1 MDGEDRRRYFIVGSV
16 ILEIVTPVFR
26 QRLEKDYENKGL
38 GSLQDFINS
47 KPVIHI
53 LFHLRHKNTQCCV
66 DSANCVNHGPLPLN
80 YNQWD
85 LLYTEKP
92 TPGFHH
98 CFCKYSAKAIT
109 LDDLDITLAS
119 LILMNCCN
127 LSPNE
132 FSLISDLRQFKN
144 NYLSHN
150 TKGAITQAEYTTL
163 FGDLT
168 TYVLQLDPS
177 KQDDFIRIQ
186 NRSLDDSLCNKYVV
200 CLLDIHQ
207 KLEEIDTR
215 IQNIG
220 AATTADIH
228 STSSE
233 ILSTMNINNAELES
247 KIMAKLEEVLQQ
259 LIINQTSKQV
269 DQPNKPYKLGQSIFT
284 LHHQTNLTSK
294 VGDKGGYVS
303 DIVMMD
309 DGRLVICLPEQNRLL
324 ICNTD
329 LSQVDSI
336 PVQGMPR
343 YVTAVNNSTVAVTLY
358 HSKCIEMYDIHNKL
372 KLKSLTV
379 PGRLWW
385 LGIGITTINNK
396 LAVCSDNKLLIIDH
410 QTGEVVQTIK
420 TDFYPFCLHGSG
432 DIIFY
437 CGNNKNLY
445 WYSYTDDRHH
455 TLTLPSPPYRMT
467 TIQDGS
473 LYVMCNDGSVQHVSS
488 DGKQYKTV
496 ETIGLKSMNNG
507 GSLYYNCKQRKLVT
521 CYLTSNINI
530 FHET

>member
-1 MDGEDRRRYFIVGSV
+1 MDRDDRRRYFIVGSV

-26 QRLEKDYENKGL
+26 QRLEKDYKSKGL
-38 GSLQDFINS
+38 GCLQDFINS

-168 TYVLQLDPS
+168 KYVLQLDPS

-259 LIINQTSKQV
+259 LIINQTSKRV

-284 LHHQTNLTSK
+284 LHHQTDLSS
-294 VGDKGGYVS
+294 VIGGDWSSIVT

-309 DGRLVICLPEQNRLL
+309 DGRLVMCVPNQRRLV

-329 LSQVDSI
+329 GSQVDSI
-336 PVQGMPR
+336 HVQGWPGS
-343 YVTAVNNSTVAVTLY
+343 VTAVNNTTVAVTLC
-358 HSKCIEMYDIHNKL
+358 HSDQIEMYDIHNKL
-372 KLKSLTV
+372 KLKSISL
-379 PGRLWW
+379 PEMWW
-385 LGIGITTINNK
+385 GSITTINNK
-396 LAVCSDNKLLIIDH
+396 IVVCDDNSILIIDH
-410 QTGEVVQTIK
+410 QTGEVVQTIQ
-420 TDFYPFCLHGSG
+420 TDCDHYRFRGSG
-432 DIIFY
+432 DRLFY
-437 CGNNKNLY
+437 SDYKNLY
-445 WYSYTDDRHH
+445 WYSYTDDTHH
-455 TLTLPSPPYRMT
+455 TLTLPSPPTSMT
-467 TIQDGS
+467 TLQDGS
-473 LYVMCNDGSVQHVSS
+473 LYVVCKDRSVQHVSS
-488 DGKQYKTV
+488 DGKQYKPVKTK
-496 ETIGLKSMNNG
+496 GLSSMENVG
-507 GSLYYNCKQRKLVT
+507 ELYYNCKQRKLVT
-521 CYLTSNINI
+521 CYNTSKNLS
-530 FHET
+530 

>member
-1 MDGEDRRRYFIVGSV
+1 MDREDRKRYFIVGSV

-26 QRLEKDYENKGL
+26 QRLEKDYKSKGL

-53 LFHLRHKNTQCCV
+53 LFHLRHKNIQCCV

-80 YNQWD
+80 YSQWD
-85 LLYTEKP
+85 LLYIETP

-98 CFCKYSAKAIT
+98 CFCKYSAKATIT
-109 LDDLDITLAS
+109 LDDLDITLTS

-132 FSLISDLRQFKN
+132 LSLISDLRQFKN

-200 CLLDIHQ
+200 FLLEIHQ

-220 AATTADIH
+220 ATTADIH
-228 STSSE
+228 STSTE
-233 ILSTMNINNAELES
+233 ILSTMNINNAEL
-247 KIMAKLEEVLQQ
+247 KAKLEEVLQQ
-259 LIINQTSKQV
+259 LIKNQTNKQV
-269 DQPNKPYKLGQSIFT
+269 DQPNKPYILGQSIFI
-284 LHHQTNLTSK
+284 LHHEINLTLV
-294 VGDKGGYVS
+294 VGVLARRYIT

-309 DGRLVICLPEQNRLL
+309 DGRLVICLPLQDRLQ

-329 LSQVDSI
+329 GSPIDSI
-336 PVQGMPR
+336 DVQGKPWC
-343 YVTAVNNSTVAVTLY
+343 VTAVNNSTVAVTLIR
-358 HSKCIEMYDIHNKL
+358 SECIEMFDINNKL
-372 KLKSLTV
+372 KLKSISV
-379 PGRLWW
+379 PGMWW
-385 LGIGITTINNK
+385 RGITTINNK
-396 LAVCSDNKLLIIDH
+396 LVVGGYNRLLIIDH
-410 QTGEVVQTIK
+410 QTGKMVQTIQ
-420 TDFYPFCLHGSG
+420 TECRPHRLHGSG
-432 DIIFY
+432 EKIFY
-437 CGNNKNLY
+437 CDTYNNKLY
-445 WYSYTDDRHH
+445 WYSYTDDSHN
-455 TLTLPSPPYRMT
+455 TLTLPSPPESMT
-467 TIQDGS
+467 TLQDGS
-473 LYVMCNDGSVQHVSS
+473 LYVMCDDRPVKHVSS
-488 DGKQYKTV
+488 DGTKYKTV
-496 ETIGLKSMNNG
+496 KTKGLKSILFS

-521 CYLTSNINI
+521 CYSVPYINI
-530 FHET
+530 FHVK

>member
-1 MDGEDRRRYFIVGSV
+1 MDREDRKRYFIVGSV

-26 QRLEKDYENKGL
+26 QRLEKDYKSKGL

-53 LFHLRHKNTQCCV
+53 LFHLRHKNIQCCV

-80 YNQWD
+80 YSQWD
-85 LLYTEKP
+85 LLYIETP

-98 CFCKYSAKAIT
+98 CFCKYSAKATIT
-109 LDDLDITLAS
+109 LDDLDITLTS

-132 FSLISDLRQFKN
+132 LSLISDLRQFKN

-200 CLLDIHQ
+200 FLLEIHQ

-220 AATTADIH
+220 ATTADIH
-228 STSSE
+228 STSTE
-233 ILSTMNINNAELES
+233 ILSTMNINNAEL
-247 KIMAKLEEVLQQ
+247 KAKLEEVLQQ
-259 LIINQTSKQV
+259 LIKNQTNKQV
-269 DQPNKPYKLGQSIFT
+269 DQPNKPYILGQSIFI
-284 LHHQTNLTSK
+284 LHHEINLTLVVDGL
-294 VGDKGGYVS
+294 VGFVS
-303 DIVMMD
+303 DMMMMD
-309 DGRLVICLPEQNRLL
+309 DGRLVMCLPLEHRLL

-329 LSQVDSI
+329 GSQVDSVD
-336 PVQGMPR
+336 VQGIP
-343 YVTAVNNSTVAVTLY
+343 YSVTAVNNSTVAVTLLG
-358 HSKCIEMYDIHNKL
+358 SECIEMYDINNKL
-372 KLKSLTV
+372 KLKSISVLC
-379 PGRLWW
+379 WW
-385 LGIGITTINNK
+385 RDITTINNK
-396 LAVCSDNKLLIIDH
+396 LVVGGYNRLLIIDH
-410 QTGEVVQTIK
+410 QTGKMVQTIQ
-420 TDFYPFCLHGSG
+420 TECRPHRLHGSG
-432 DIIFY
+432 EKIFY
-437 CGNNKNLY
+437 CDTYNNKLY
-445 WYSYTDDRHH
+445 WYSYTDDSHN
-455 TLTLPSPPYRMT
+455 TLTLPSPPESMT
-467 TIQDGS
+467 TLQDGS
-473 LYVMCNDGSVQHVSS
+473 LYVMCDDRPVKHVSS
-488 DGKQYKTV
+488 DGTKYKTV
-496 ETIGLKSMNNG
+496 KTKGLKSILFS

-521 CYLTSNINI
+521 CYSVPYINI
-530 FHET
+530 FHVK